1 MLLIGGE
8 FLKLS
13 SGLNIKCD
21 KSKWNVGG
29 SIAGIPQRIAAFPG
43 ADNEH
48 DGCDALNGS
57 CFLCVQK
64 KRNDQ
69 TWNNHGE
76 ELFIR
81 NLSNCTAIVFHLLQP
96 RASLEEFELRKK
108 QVIPILAAFW
118 KWLQGVL

>member
-64 KRNDQ
+64 KGMIKPGITTARNFSLE
-69 TWNNHGE
+69 TSLIALPLCFTSCSPALLW
-76 ELFIR
+76 R
-81 NLSNCTAIVFHLLQP
+81 NLSSEKS
-96 RASLEEFELRKK
+96 R
-108 QVIPILAAFW
+108 
-118 KWLQGVL
+118 